1 MPRAPRT
8 STAIAACF
16 GGPRAARLL
25 AYGLLVGLC
34 SACGI
39 DAEDLARW
47 KEVQEGKERLTGYLA
62 QPSRALDLRI
72 RAARHLIEVDAGGQ
86 VVHVV
91 RSTTPEDRKALLE
104 PLLVHLG
111 TRFATETPEEAV
123 RAKDVLYA
131 LLPFVGEV
139 EGTYADEAIEAF
151 VVWGVPQL
159 FAERPPAGR
168 PVEQVLLAAGLARP
182 AVVGAALVTT
192 LQGNPDPAHIAR
204 VSALV
209 DAIGHVPTRLAAA
222 GVLLQA
228 ARRSLPTPPEPLLE
242 AIAANGNETLL
253 RFLLDA
259 ARDPEIAIAT
269 RARAVDLAV
278 EHLGRGA
285 IPGLEELLRSEDPIA
300 HNAMRVPA
308 LLALHRLRGPG
319 RLEETLTAL
328 PDGTG
333 WPDEGDEMR
342 VWVDRFCTEG
352 VAPGKAKARK
362 DLLAVATTGSNHTG
376 RIFAARCIRLLY
388 PDEAREMLA
397 PLANDRTRL
406 RGFGVDPPPTL
417 GDLARG
423 RLAD

>member
-1 MPRAPRT
+1 MPRALRT
-8 STAIAACF
+8 PSPF
-16 GGPRAARLL
+16 RSAARWL
-25 AYGLLVGLC
+25 ALGLSVCLC
-34 SACGI
+34 AACGI
-39 DAEDLARW
+39 GADDLARW
-47 KEVQEGKERLTGYLA
+47 KEVQEGKERLTGFMA
-62 QPSRALDLRI
+62 QAKRPLDLRV
-72 RAARHLIEVDAGGQ
+72 RAARHLMEVDAGGQ
-86 VVHVV
+86 VVHVI
-91 RSTTPEDRKALLE
+91 RNTTPEDRKALLE
-104 PLLVHLG
+104 PLLVYLG
-111 TRFATETPEEAV
+111 TLFASAAPEDAV

-131 LLPFVGEV
+131 LLPYTSEV
-139 EGTYADEAIEAF
+139 EANYADEAIEAL
-151 VVWGVPQL
+151 VLWGVPQL
-159 FAERPPAGR
+159 FAEPPPPGR

-182 AVVGAALVTT
+182 NAVGTALVTA
-192 LQGNPDPAHIAR
+192 LQGKLEPAHVAR
-204 VSALV
+204 ISALI
-209 DAIGHVPTRLAAA
+209 DAIGHVPTRLSAA

-228 ARRSLPTPPEPLLE
+228 ARRSLPTPPDPLLE

-259 ARDPEIAIAT
+259 ARDPEIPVVT

-278 EHLGRGA
+278 ERLGKRAVAG
-285 IPGLEELLRSEDPIA
+285 IEEILRSEDPIA
-300 HNAMRVPA
+300 HNAMRLPA
-308 LLALHRLRGPG
+308 LMALHRLRGPG

-342 VWVDRFCTEG
+342 VLVDRFCTEAVG
-352 VAPGKAKARK
+352 PGKAKARK
-362 DLLAVATTGSNHTG
+362 DLVAVAAKSENATG

-406 RGFGVDPPPTL
+406 RGFGAEPPPTL